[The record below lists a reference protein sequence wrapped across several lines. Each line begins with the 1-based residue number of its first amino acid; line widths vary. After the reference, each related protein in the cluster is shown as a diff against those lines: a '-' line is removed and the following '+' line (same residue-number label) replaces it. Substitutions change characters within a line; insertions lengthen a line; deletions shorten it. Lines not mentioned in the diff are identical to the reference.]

1 MLFRKSL
8 AQLHEN
14 WSLQQ
19 QVILTISNQHVRLLP
34 ALLALLQKR
43 DNGIYDKQPK
53 LRIQGKEFPEDPAAV
68 ELTFLPKLT
77 NKQDYTLTVQPTA
90 LVLKLEPGKTWV
102 QFEPNAPPQPLIL
115 TSAKVR
121 ASIAAVAAS
130 FWHRLLLYTQI

>member
-1 MLFRKSL
+1 M
-8 AQLHEN
+8 
-14 WSLQQ
+14 
-19 QVILTISNQHVRLLP
+19 
-34 ALLALLQKR
+34 QKR